1 MGYTHY
7 WYRPKAIP
15 VATWEKFRA
24 DVCLLT
30 NTWNKAETPERRV
43 AYEYDQPGKLPTANK
58 NQVRFNGIGEGGHET
73 LIIERVIP
81 KADWDRP
88 SFRGGPKTEEFTFCK
103 TAEKP
108 YDGLV
113 VACLIA
119 LHHHVPETN
128 VSSDGDDGD
137 WAKGRTFCQD
147 ILGYGSEYEFQ
158 KNTDDR
164 RLIHKPVQPT
174 AAT

>member
-58 NQVRFNGIGEGGHET
+58 NQVRFNGIGEGRHET
-73 LIIERVIP
+73 FIIERVIP
-81 KADWDRP
+81 KAEWDREK
-88 SFRGGPKTEEFTFCK
+88 SDGTFFAFCK

-108 YDGLV
+108 YDTLV
-113 VACLIA
+113 IACLLA
-119 LHHHVPETN
+119 LHHYCPYIS

-137 WAKGRTFCQD
+137 WAKGKTFCRD
-147 ILGYGSEYEFQ
+147 ILGYGPEYMIHQ
-158 KNTDDR
+158 TDDGNK
-164 RLIHKPVQPT
+164 LQHVPVQPT